1 MWTIFAL
8 IMYILLCISEHIG
21 AVIIIVL
28 LVAVI
33 GLIAENIE
41 IASIVIAVLSLI
53 ISSLCYKHVTEY
65 CFDNSIMGLIFVIA
79 SHIFFFFTLGL
90 SGWLVFILIVFDF
103 LALFAFSE
111 CEDCEVIS
119 ILIALAS
126 IIIPAI
132 FILKN

>member
-1 MWTIFAL
+1 MWFPI

-21 AVIIIVL
+21 AVILIAL

-41 IASIVIAVLSLI
+41 IASIIIGVLSLI
-53 ISSLCYKHVTEY
+53 ICSACYIRITDY
-65 CFDNSIMGLIFVIA
+65 CFDKGIIGLFFSIA
-79 SHIFFFFTLGL
+79 AHIFFFLSLGL
-90 SGWLVFILIVFDF
+90 SGWLVFILILIDF
-103 LALFAFSE
+103 CALYACVDCEE
-111 CEDCEVIS
+111 CEVTS
-119 ILIALAS
+119 ILIVLAS